1 MSDRGSA
8 PGGAGLLHYL
18 KEAFLF
24 RWNLLFFLGGA
35 AAAAISPLPDVLLP
49 LACAAELAYLGGLA
63 SIPRFRSAIDAK
75 DHADRSSAGGAA
87 SPPQAALSDVSLH
100 GDRSAA
106 LRGDLLRGL
115 DPAARQRFDRLRAR
129 CLDMQRLARGVTGQT
144 SDPSRTDEIRAPAL
158 DRLLWAFLR
167 ILYSQ
172 QALQRFLAASDEPE
186 LRRNLEDLK
195 ARQARA
201 KERGDERIGRSLA
214 DSVATGELRLEN
226 HRKAVSNEEFVG
238 VELDRIEG
246 KIQALAETAVS
257 HQDPDLISSQVDS
270 VAASMAHTEE
280 AIREINQ
287 ITGLNEQLSEAPA
300 ILNADLERDAR

>member
-1 MSDRGSA
+1 MSDRGPA
-8 PGGAGLLHYL
+8 PGGAGLLHYV

-63 SIPRFRSAIDAK
+63 SIPRFRAAIDAK
-75 DHADRSSAGGAA
+75 AHADRATASGAVG
-87 SPPQAALSDVSLH
+87 PPQPAL
-100 GDRSAA
+100 A
-106 LRGDLLRGL
+106 DLLRGL

-129 CLDMQRLARGVTGQT
+129 CLDMQRLAHGVTGRT
-144 SDPSRTDEIRAPAL
+144 GDPGRTDEIRTPAL

-172 QALQRFLAASDEPE
+172 QALQRFLAATDEKE
-186 LRRNLEDLK
+186 LQRSLADLE
-195 ARQARA
+195 ARQVQA

-214 DSVATGELRLEN
+214 DSVATGGLRLEN
-226 HRKAVSNEEFVG
+226 YRKAVSNAEFVS

-287 ITGLNEQLSEAPA
+287 ITGLNEQLAEAPA
-300 ILNADLERDAR
+300 ILNADLEREAR

>member
-1 MSDRGSA
+1 MSDRGPA

-49 LACAAELAYLGGLA
+49 LTCAAELAYLGGLA
-63 SIPRFRSAIDAK
+63 SIPRFRAAIDAK
-75 DHADRSSAGGAA
+75 AHAARSSASGAA
-87 SPPQAALSDVSLH
+87 GPPLPALSE
-100 GDRSAA
+100 
-106 LRGDLLRGL
+106 LLRGL
-115 DPAARQRFDRLRAR
+115 EPAARQRFDRLRAR

-144 SDPSRTDEIRAPAL
+144 SDPSRTDEIRTPAL

-167 ILYSQ
+167 ILCSQ

-186 LRRNLEDLK
+186 LQRNLADLK
-195 ARQARA
+195 ARQVQA
-201 KERGDERIGRSLA
+201 KQRGDERIGRSLA
-214 DSVATGELRLEN
+214 DSIATGELRLDN
-226 HRKAVSNEEFVG
+226 YRKAVSNEEFVG

-287 ITGLNEQLSEAPA
+287 ITGLNEQLSEAPS
-300 ILNADLERDAR
+300 ILNADLERDVR

>member
-1 MSDRGSA
+1 MSDRGPA

-63 SIPRFRSAIDAK
+63 SIPRFRSAIDARL
-75 DHADRSSAGGAA
+75 HSQRTSVSGGPA
-87 SPPQAALSDVSLH
+87 PPQAAL
-100 GDRSAA
+100 AE
-106 LRGDLLRGL
+106 LLRGL
-115 DPAARQRFDRLRAR
+115 EPSPRQRFDRLRAR

-144 SDPSRTDEIRAPAL
+144 SDPGRTDEIRAPSL

-172 QALQRFLAASDEPE
+172 QALRRFLAATDPAE
-186 LRRNLEDLK
+186 LQKSLADLQ
-195 ARQARA
+195 ARQAQA
-201 KERGDERIGRSLA
+201 KERGDERIVRSLA
-214 DSVATGELRLEN
+214 DSVATGELRLGN
-226 HRKAVSNEEFVG
+226 YRKAVSNAEFVG

-270 VAASMAHTEE
+270 VAASMAHTEQ

-300 ILNADLERDAR
+300 ILDADLERETR

>member
-1 MSDRGSA
+1 MTDRASA
-8 PGGAGLLHYL
+8 PSGAGLLRYV

-49 LACAAELAYLGGLA
+49 LTLAAELAYLGGLA
-63 SIPRFRSAIDAK
+63 AIPRFRAAVDAK
-75 DHADRSSAGGAA
+75 AHAARTSGRDVAG
-87 SPPQAALSDVSLH
+87 SPQPALQ
-100 GDRSAA
+100 
-106 LRGDLLRGL
+106 DLLRGL
-115 DPAARQRFDRLRAR
+115 EPLPRQRFDRVRAR
-129 CLDMQRLARGVTGQT
+129 CIDMQRLARGVTGQT
-144 SDPSRTDEIRAPAL
+144 GDPGRTDEIRTPAL

-172 QALQRFLAASDEPE
+172 QALQRFLAATSEAE
-186 LRRNLEDLK
+186 LQRGLAELK
-195 ARQARA
+195 VRQEKA
-201 KERGDERIGRSLA
+201 KDVGDQRIVRSLA

-226 HRKAVSNEEFVG
+226 YRKAVSNAEFVN
-238 VELDRIEG
+238 VELDRVEG

-257 HQDPDLISSQVDS
+257 HQDPDLLSSQVDS

-287 ITGLNEQLSEAPA
+287 ITGLHEQLAETPP
-300 ILNADLERDAR
+300 ILNADLEREAR